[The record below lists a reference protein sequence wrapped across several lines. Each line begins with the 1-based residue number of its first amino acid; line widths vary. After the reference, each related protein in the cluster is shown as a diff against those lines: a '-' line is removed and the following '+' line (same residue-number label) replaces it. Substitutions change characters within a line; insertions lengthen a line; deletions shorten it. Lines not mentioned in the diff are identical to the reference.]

1 MNIGF
6 ILLVILGCLVGGL
19 PILYLVIS
27 MIAMIIYKVYRK
39 IKYGA
44 SLYD

>member
-1 MNIGF
+1 MNILY
-6 ILLVILGCLVGGL
+6 ILLVTLGVIVGGL

-27 MIAMIIYKVYRK
+27 MIAMIVYKVYRK
-39 IKYGA
+39 IRYGA